1 MEADRFLV
9 FSKDEFTVLFLK
21 ESIDGQDED
30 ESWKMRSFRSICFFP
45 RNCCS
50 LSILTPQWPSYFE
63 DQNVLAKKQ
72 VHSPFHWRVP
82 GSLRL
87 MKTPKHLE
95 NRHKL
100 QGKRDPFMYFI
111 LCICTS
117 ILKHT
122 RYCGYGQVGWRVQ
135 VSIAFFEEKPGEN
148 AWDQIGELNSHIPY
162 RMHWIATFA
171 FIYIYMVVVFR

>member
-72 VHSPFHWRVP
+72 VHSRFHWRVP

-95 NRHKL
+95 NRHEL

-122 RYCGYGQVGWRVQ
+122 RYCGYGQVDPSGLKG
-135 VSIAFFEEKPGEN
+135 S
-148 AWDQIGELNSHIPY
+148 S
-162 RMHWIATFA
+162 
-171 FIYIYMVVVFR
+171 